1 MTLMELKSSYNDST
15 STTAVLDI
23 WIRNEL
29 DSQHYDIDMVSTN
42 LFVEFLTVDIL
53 FLDPV
58 FMTNN
63 LKAQKMKKLNWM
75 QQTSVDSTLLIYSD
89 PTLPIFNENHFIG
102 LTTFK
107 MVNNYLIYD
116 CQINNG

>member
-1 MTLMELKSSYNDST
+1 MTSVKYFLGLGQPYKTVMTLMELKSSYNDST

-29 DSQHYDIDMVSTN
+29 DSQHYDIDVVSTN
-42 LFVEFLTVDIL
+42 LFVEFLIVDIL

-63 LKAQKMKKLNWM
+63 FKA
-75 QQTSVDSTLLIYSD
+75 
-89 PTLPIFNENHFIG
+89 
-102 LTTFK
+102 
-107 MVNNYLIYD
+107 
-116 CQINNG
+116 